1 MRFLIESLPVDPLLA
16 DEWVPAGVWVLSDE
30 RDECV
35 VRYAED
41 DPPSMEA
48 AARASEI
55 VQAAWYRLSLMT
67 YNLLSAFKRIGLPEK
82 LHQVRPKRLRFR
94 LLCLGAKIATHA
106 RRLTMRLAAVVE
118 GVAELIALRK
128 RLVHLPAG

>member
-35 VRYAED
+35 VLYAED

-48 AARASEI
+48 AERAREI
-55 VQAAWYRLSLMT
+55 VEAAFGQSPILPIDFLDYHAK
-67 YNLLSAFKRIGLPEK
+67 SAGRNNRG
-82 LHQVRPKRLRFR
+82 VYSTT
-94 LLCLGAKIATHA
+94 AYATCDQCA
-106 RRLTMRLAAVVE
+106 EAVMREIRV
-118 GVAELIALRK
+118 IRSTIK
-128 RLVHLPAG
+128 